1 MGKLIYKIQNEKT
14 NEVVDSIVAHPKSK
28 EMKAFVDKFH
38 DEYQAVNTYNCPN
51 DEFNIYQ
58 LVEVDGCH
66 SCSIDCNYYNI
77 RKTDLEKL
85 KWEKVPSELCGAFFR
100 QLFDIPYYV
109 IDGIMYAPKEVI
121 EKVTNIFKTEYK
133 PLVIKNTD
141 FPYWFDVDGK
151 LFPSE
156 EPNWFLYLYQT
167 YNYVSHASLE
177 NYKGKSSTKKAT
189 NS

>member
-14 NEVVDSIVAHPKSK
+14 NEVVDSIVARPKS
-28 EMKAFVDKFH
+28 
-38 DEYQAVNTYNCPN
+38 
-51 DEFNIYQ
+51 
-58 LVEVDGCH
+58 
-66 SCSIDCNYYNI
+66 
-77 RKTDLEKL
+77 KL

-100 QLFDIPYYV
+100 QLLDMPYYV
-109 IDGIMYAPKEVI
+109 MDGIMYAPKEVI

-167 YNYVSHASLE
+167 YNYISRASLE
-177 NYKGKSSTKKAT
+177 NYKGQSSTKKAKD
-189 NS
+189 